1 MQQAPFQMKCLIT
14 YYTVLPKYTLNAHKL
29 CGRAATVVAT
39 FALAC
44 SLPEE
49 RKVLCRLQISLSDQ
63 NNVSFGTPAQ
73 TLQTKKGGS
82 FLISFQIT
90 NSNSV
95 PAEEGQ
101 THN

>member
-1 MQQAPFQMKCLIT
+1 MINATSALSNEMPHYLLCDLK
-14 YYTVLPKYTLNAHKL
+14 TVQKYTLNAHKL

-63 NNVSFGTPAQ
+63 NNVYFGTPAQ

-82 FLISFQIT
+82 FLISF
-90 NSNSV
+90 
-95 PAEEGQ
+95 
-101 THN
+101 